1 MPLLLL
7 TLVESSLG
15 PLHLHLLSRPSLA
28 FVLLF
33 VRCWFA
39 FHGLIGS
46 QSLWRVSGVGRRAVS
61 NYSWLNRGQVHD
73 RRQNIVM
80 VSPGVHYKMCMA

>member
-1 MPLLLL
+1 MLSYFDLNKPVRRSSEVFLMPLLLL

-15 PLHLHLLSRPSLA
+15 SLLLHLLSRPSLA

-33 VRCWFA
+33 VCCWFA

-46 QSLWRVSGVGRRAVS
+46 QSL
-61 NYSWLNRGQVHD
+61 
-73 RRQNIVM
+73 
-80 VSPGVHYKMCMA
+80 